1 MGARIASFA
10 NLLPNARIVAHQ
22 SGWQWSARCEES
34 HPGAVVAVGV
44 DGGHVFHLL
53 EAIHLILWVLQQT
66 QNNNV
71 NWYFFKNGRYRWYE
85 NNTVTSSLTTIPLL
99 HFSATVREAFTL
111 LSRYFPARMS

>member
-71 NWYFFKNGRYRWYE
+71 NWYFFKNGRYRSRSWKKSWLGFGRVNATCGPATME
-85 NNTVTSSLTTIPLL
+85 ELLAWPRWTVS
-99 HFSATVREAFTL
+99 
-111 LSRYFPARMS
+111 